1 MARRRR
7 RRSHERVAEPN
18 KRVRIVYPV
27 HLRVRVVKAVLESG
41 HSQRAVARA
50 FGLAETTVKEWVLRY
65 RADGMDGLVPKPAGA
80 RPRGRTLEGDPRRD
94 AILSAKQAEPQAGT
108 R

>member
-7 RRSHERVAEPN
+7 RRSPQRVAEPS

-27 HLRVRVVKAVLESG
+27 HLRLRVVKAVLEDRHG
-41 HSQRAVARA
+41 QGAVARA

-65 RADGMDGLVPKPAGA
+65 RADGLDGLVPC
-80 RPRGRTLEGDPRRD
+80 
-94 AILSAKQAEPQAGT
+94 SASVET
-108 R
+108 